1 MGDSDTVLAKA
12 QALVGAGY
20 TVTVKA
26 ADGTAISTAGVA
38 TAAGAGTISFT
49 VTETA
54 TPTNTFDTATLNIT
68 VNPEVN
74 AGAQTE
80 AATGVTAASASMKQ
94 EGVTGVSKTN
104 TTWSVQATG
113 GDGLAVFVDKADKLK
128 GYDIVFVDGGS
139 GATTT
144 AALVE
149 KTFTVTLPTEGVIGN
164 HVRDALKAATGV
176 VSDSD
181 VEIGLAKF
189 DIPSGGIVKT
199 ISPGARVDRT
209 DGTEAVIAQEATAD
223 FKVTTGATKSGKVS
237 VKITEDD
244 NGTKTDYT
252 ASVDVVADDS
262 AAIVATKIAAGTYTS
277 APFVVTSTGG
287 DTVTITQT
295 TGKTGVTYTVTVQ

>member
-1 MGDSDTVLAKA
+1 MGDTDTVLEKA

-26 ADGTAISTAGVA
+26 ADGTAISAAGVA

-68 VNPEVN
+68 VNPSVN

-80 AATGVTAASASMKQ
+80 AATGVTAASASMTQ
-94 EGVTGVSKTN
+94 AGITEVSATA
-104 TTWSVQATG
+104 TTWSAQVATG
-113 GDGLAVFVDKADKLK
+113 GPAVFQDVTNKLK
-128 GYDIVFVDGGS
+128 GYNIILVDGGAS
-139 GATTT
+139 ATATT
-144 AALVE
+144 AALVGT
-149 KTFTVTLPTEGVIGN
+149 TFTVTLPTAGAIGN

-176 VSDSD
+176 VSGSD
-181 VEIGLAKF
+181 VEIGLAAF